1 MRYKR
6 FLNLTEPLTRKSAFL
21 FGARN
26 TGKTS
31 LYQTDLKFDRAYNL
45 LEVSLLRQL
54 KTNPGLIGQ
63 QIKKKGELIV
73 IDEIQKIPE
82 LLDEVQNC
90 IQKHGTR
97 FLLTGSS
104 ARKLKREHANLL
116 GGRATRLE
124 FFPLVSAE
132 IKDFNLLRYLNHG
145 GLPSHYLATKSSL
158 DSELDDYV
166 SLYLKEEISD
176 EALTRNLDAFSRFID
191 IMAIHSGD
199 ELAIEN
205 FANDC
210 AIKATTFRNYLSIL
224 IDTLIGF
231 EVTPFLA
238 TKKRKAITR
247 SKFFLVDVGVTNYLA
262 KRKNIEFG
270 SEAFG
275 KAFEHFI
282 AQELRAYLSYSR
294 IKEPLSYWRS
304 TSQFEVDF
312 VVGMQLAIEVK
323 STKNVHDQHLKGLR
337 ALREEKKVANFCV
350 VSTEAN
356 TRKVDGITIYA
367 YADFLESLW
376 NGSLIRR

>member
-1 MRYKR
+1 MQYKR
-6 FLNLTEPLTRKSAFL
+6 LLDLSQHLTRKSAFL

-31 LYQTDLKFDRAYNL
+31 LYQAELKFDRTYNL
-45 LEVSLLRQL
+45 LEVALLRQL
-54 KTNPGLIGQ
+54 KTNPGLISQ
-63 QIKKKGELIV
+63 QIQKKGELVV

-90 IQKHGTR
+90 IQTHGTR

-116 GGRATRLE
+116 GGRASKLE
-124 FFPLVSAE
+124 LFPLVSAE
-132 IKDFNLLRYLNHG
+132 IEDFDLLRYLNHG
-145 GLPSHYLATKSSL
+145 GLPSHYLASKASL
-158 DSELDDYV
+158 DAELDDYV

-191 IMAIHSGD
+191 IMALHSGD

-205 FANDC
+205 FASDC
-210 AIKATTFRNYLSIL
+210 AIKATTFRNYLAIL
-224 IDTLIGF
+224 TDTLIGF

-275 KAFEHFI
+275 RAFEHFI
-282 AQELRAYLSYSR
+282 AQELRAFLSYKR
-294 IKEPLSYWRS
+294 IRDPLSYWRS

-312 VVGMQLAIEVK
+312 IVGNQMAIEVK
-323 STKNVHDQHLKGLR
+323 ASKNIHDQHLKGLR
-337 ALREEKKVANFCV
+337 ALREEKKVAGFCV
-350 VSTEAN
+350 VSTEAR
-356 TRKVDGITIYA
+356 TRTVDGITIFA
-367 YADFLESLW
+367 YADFLKQLW
-376 NGSLIRR
+376 SGKLIE